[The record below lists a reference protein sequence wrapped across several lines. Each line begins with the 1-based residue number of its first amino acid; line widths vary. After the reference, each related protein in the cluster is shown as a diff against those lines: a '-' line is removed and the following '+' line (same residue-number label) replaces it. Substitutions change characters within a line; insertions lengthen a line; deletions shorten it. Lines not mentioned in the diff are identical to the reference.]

1 MVLFFSPISQAL
13 YPHISVKFSQSFNSG
28 RQTCKKTAK
37 WVIPIFALAGV
48 TIIILRNQLIS
59 IAFGK
64 SYLIYSIIII
74 PLVIWMLLS
83 VINNFLGIQYLVAS
97 GNQKLYSQA
106 FTISSLITVVL
117 NLFSD

>member
-1 MVLFFSPISQAL
+1 M
-13 YPHISVKFSQSFNSG
+13 
-28 RQTCKKTAK
+28 
-37 WVIPIFALAGV
+37 AGV

-83 VINNFLGIQYLVAS
+83 VINNFLGIQYLVA
-97 GNQKLYSQA
+97 
-106 FTISSLITVVL
+106 VVL
-117 NLFSD
+117 NVFLGLIYGIYGISIAAPIGEACLTILLFLNGKKVKEKEL